1 MCLLALFFRSVE
13 DAPVV
18 VGANREEYYQRGG
31 EPPRLLAGPVP
42 AVAGI
47 DPVAG
52 GTWLGVNAAGVVVA
66 VTNRPRSDVPA
77 RPRSRGLLTRE
88 VLLNATSAAA
98 AADHAIRELDHGPY
112 AGCNFVCADSASAIV
127 IHSGDW
133 LRVRPLPP
141 GLHALTNGDV
151 NDGSD
156 PRLVHTIDWLGQH
169 PYADAESCMQALR
182 QLCGQHEPEYAPMC
196 FRLAERGTVSS
207 TVLAVRATLTESA
220 YFHAQGPP
228 DRTPYTDYSY
238 LLRELGPSSDARR
251 RAEGIH

>member
-1 MCLLALFFRSVE
+1 MCLLALIFRGVD
-13 DAPVV
+13 DAAVV
-18 VGANREEYYQRGG
+18 VGANREEFYRRGG
-31 EPPRLLAGPVP
+31 EPPRVLAGPVP

-47 DPVAG
+47 DPVAS
-52 GTWLGVNAAGVVVA
+52 GTWLGLNAAGVVVA
-66 VTNRPRSDVPA
+66 VTNRPRSEVPD

-88 VLLNATSAAA
+88 VLLNASSAAA
-98 AADHAIRELDHGPY
+98 AAEHAIRELDHGPY
-112 AGCNFVCADSASAIV
+112 AGCNFVCADNDNAIV
-127 IHSGDW
+127 IQSGDW

-151 NDGSD
+151 NDGTD
-156 PRLVHTIDWLGQH
+156 PRVVHTLDWMGQH
-169 PYADAESCMQALR
+169 AFAQAEDCMQALR

-207 TVLAVRATLTESA
+207 TVLAVRATLTDGS

-238 LLRELGPSSDARR
+238 LLRELEPSGDERR
-251 RAEGIH
+251 RAEGIN